1 MISRIVDCNIKSEK
15 LNEFRNTLKSEIL
28 PRIVRQDG
36 FVDVIECIDAKTGHF
51 VCTTLWETL
60 QDVESYDKG
69 LFQEVA
75 QRLVP
80 LLREQPQVHTMV
92 VETSTAHAIS
102 AGKSVAA

>member
-1 MISRIVDCNIKSEK
+1 MISRIVDCHIKPEK
-15 LNEFRNTLKSEIL
+15 LNEFRRALSSEIL
-28 PRIVRQDG
+28 PKIAREDG
-36 FVDVIECIDAKTGHF
+36 FVDVIESIDTKTGHF
-51 VCTTLWETL
+51 FCTTFWETM

-80 LLREQPQVHTMV
+80 MLRDQPQVHTMT
-92 VETSTAHAIS
+92 VETSTAHAIN

>member
-1 MISRIVDCNIKSEK
+1 MISRIVDCNIKPEK
-15 LNEFRNTLKSEIL
+15 MNEFRRMLNAEIL
-28 PRIVRQDG
+28 PKITREDG
-36 FVDVIECIDAKTGHF
+36 FVDVIESIDTKTGHF

-80 LLREQPQVHTMV
+80 LLRDQPQVHTMV
-92 VETSTAHAIS
+92 VETSTAHAIN
-102 AGKSVAA
+102 AGKNMAA